1 MKIADDSAYMQSE
14 IDKMLD
20 YYYKVLYSSNVRRQY
35 IVKRYINSTSKKN
48 LQKYIFKFGDGNSA
62 RSRGYESEEDITVE
76 AMLSCDVVAMIAAAY
91 MTSIYI
97 YHDEYLLTDEI
108 VFNVLSEDYGWEEED
123 WNKAISEN
131 NIEEWKN
138 TLSSADI
145 SGGDV
150 LMYKVFRKGKI
161 LYYDKDLEREVK
173 SLE

>member
-1 MKIADDSAYMQSE
+1 M
-14 IDKMLD
+14 
-20 YYYKVLYSSNVRRQY
+20 
-35 IVKRYINSTSKKN
+35 KRYINSASKKS
-48 LQKYIFKFGDGNSA
+48 LQRYIFKFGDGSSA
-62 RSRGYESEEDITVE
+62 RSRGYESEEDVTVE

-91 MTSIYI
+91 MTSIYF
-97 YHDEYLLTDEI
+97 YHDEYMLTDEI
-108 VFNVLSEDYGWEEED
+108 VFNVLSEDYGWDEED

>member
-1 MKIADDSAYMQSE
+1 M
-14 IDKMLD
+14 
-20 YYYKVLYSSNVRRQY
+20 
-35 IVKRYINSTSKKN
+35 KRYINSASKKN
-48 LQKYIFKFGDGNSA
+48 LQRYIFKFGDGNSA

-76 AMLSCDVVAMIAAAY
+76 AMLSCDVIAMIAAVY
-91 MTSIYI
+91 MTSICI
-97 YHDEYLLTDEI
+97 YHDEYMLTDEI
-108 VFNVLSEDYGWEEED
+108 VFNVLCEDYGWEQED
-123 WNKAISEN
+123 WDKAISEN

-150 LMYKVFRKGKI
+150 LLYKVFRKGKI

>member
-1 MKIADDSAYMQSE
+1 M
-14 IDKMLD
+14 
-20 YYYKVLYSSNVRRQY
+20 
-35 IVKRYINSTSKKN
+35 KRYINSTSKKN

-62 RSRGYESEEDITVE
+62 RSRGYESEEDVTVE

-173 SLE
+173 RLE

>member
-1 MKIADDSAYMQSE
+1 M
-14 IDKMLD
+14 
-20 YYYKVLYSSNVRRQY
+20 
-35 IVKRYINSTSKKN
+35 KRYISSTSEKN

-62 RSRGYESEEDITVE
+62 RSRGYESEEDVTVE

-173 SLE
+173 RIE

>member
-1 MKIADDSAYMQSE
+1 M
-14 IDKMLD
+14 
-20 YYYKVLYSSNVRRQY
+20 
-35 IVKRYINSTSKKN
+35 KRYINSASKKS
-48 LQKYIFKFGDGNSA
+48 LQRYIFKFGDGNSA
-62 RSRGYESEEDITVE
+62 RSRGYESEEDVTIE

-108 VFNVLSEDYGWEEED
+108 VFNVLCEDYGWEQED

-161 LYYDKDLEREVK
+161 LYYDKDLEREVTRI
-173 SLE
+173 E

>member
-1 MKIADDSAYMQSE
+1 M
-14 IDKMLD
+14 
-20 YYYKVLYSSNVRRQY
+20 
-35 IVKRYINSTSKKN
+35 KRYISSTSEKN

-76 AMLSCDVVAMIAAAY
+76 AMLSCDVIAMIAAVY
-91 MTSIYI
+91 MTSICI
-97 YHDEYLLTDEI
+97 YHDEDMLTDEI
-108 VFNVLSEDYGWEEED
+108 VFDVVCQDYGWDEED

-150 LMYKVFRKGKI
+150 LLYKVFRKGKI

-173 SLE
+173 RLE